1 MVSIPRIMYNILYPG
16 NSTQFLTVSKLTQP
30 YFKEIF
36 KKLELELEMNLCIEK
51 LRYSLNDK
59 LQMK

>member
-36 KKLELELEMNLCIEK
+36 KKLELVRIGDEPVYWEIKILFEW
-51 LRYSLNDK
+51 
-59 LQMK
+59 